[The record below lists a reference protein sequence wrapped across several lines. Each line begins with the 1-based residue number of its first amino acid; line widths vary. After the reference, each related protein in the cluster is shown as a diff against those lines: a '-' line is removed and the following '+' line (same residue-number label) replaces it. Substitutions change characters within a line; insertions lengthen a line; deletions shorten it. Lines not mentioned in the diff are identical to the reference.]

1 MPEHYEPNGETEPA
15 DINEPGTVFR
25 DRLVEGSEGPE
36 MVVLPTGSFLMGSPD
51 SDEQAEDDEKPA
63 HYVTI
68 GYSFA
73 VGRYPV
79 TREEHHRFV
88 ESLKRREYR
97 DYPWSAKR
105 RRPAKGVGWYDAKAY
120 VAWLSEQTGKQ
131 YRLLSEAEWE
141 YACRAGTE
149 TRYNV
154 GDEITAE
161 DACIDHR
168 GSTEVGS
175 YLPNPW
181 KLYDMHGNMWEWV
194 EDCWHDS
201 YYYMPYPGAPGD
213 GGAWTTSEDHG
224 DRRVL
229 RGGSWQDITRHARS
243 ASRASRKTLDWA
255 SFASYQIGDIGFRI
269 ARTLD
274 R

>member
-1 MPEHYEPNGETEPA
+1 MTEHYEPNGEAEPA
-15 DINEPGTVFR
+15 GIIESGRVFR

-36 MVVLPTGSFLMGSPD
+36 MVVLPPGSFLMGSPD
-51 SDEQAEDDEKPA
+51 SDELADDSEKPA

-79 TREEHHRFV
+79 TCEEHHQFA
-88 ESLKRREYR
+88 ESLKRREHR
-97 DYPWSAKR
+97 PFAWSKLR
-105 RRPAKGVGWYDAKAY
+105 RRPVTEVGWYEAKAY

-141 YACRAGTE
+141 YACRAETE

-161 DACIDHR
+161 DASIDHR
-168 GSTEVGS
+168 ETAEVGS
-175 YLPNPW
+175 YPPNAW
-181 KLYDMHGNMWEWV
+181 KLHDMHGNVFEWV

-213 GGAWTTSEDHG
+213 GGAWTTSEDNG

-229 RGGSWQDITRHARS
+229 RSGSYHDIAKWARS
-243 ASRASRKTLDWA
+243 AARHSLTTRDWDSYS
-255 SFASYQIGDIGFRI
+255 SFQINDIDFRV
-269 ARTLD
+269 ARTID
-274 R
+274 Q